1 MVREID
7 IEFAKRLGFV
17 VKLLCVVHE
26 HPDGIIEIRTQPS
39 FIPSSH
45 VLSSVN
51 GVFNAVAVKCDAAGE
66 SLFCGRGAGKGP
78 TASSVVAD
86 IVEAALSL
94 GHEGGHRGFLPYK
107 NDGEVMEIED
117 TQTPYYVR
125 FDVTDEPG
133 VIAKIANELA
143 NAGIGISGTHSP
155 VNADN
160 PDADFVD
167 MVFQLHTCR
176 FGLLKETLKRIE
188 TLSCVNSRPV
198 VFRIED
204 LS

>member
-1 MVREID
+1 MD
-7 IEFAKRLGFV
+7 
-17 VKLLCVVHE
+17 
-26 HPDGIIEIRTQPS
+26 
-39 FIPSSH
+39 
-45 VLSSVN
+45 
-51 GVFNAVAVKCDAAGE
+51 
-66 SLFCGRGAGKGP
+66 
-78 TASSVVAD
+78 
-86 IVEAALSL
+86 
-94 GHEGGHRGFLPYK
+94 
-107 NDGEVMEIED
+107 IED

-143 NAGIGISGTHSP
+143 SAGIGISGTHSP